1 MKKSY
6 FKNLNFSKYS
16 VLWFQKRVMKYILLF
31 TRNRNLRKKICRN
44 RENKEE
50 TGGQP
55 TYMESLPYPGRGGRR
70 RIRCTESNF
79 TVIFF
84 NNNENYKINL
94 LIFQIFFPFFL
105 KTIFVHLL
113 LYYQLKFK
121 ELC

>member
-50 TGGQP
+50 TGGPP
-55 TYMESLPYPGRGGRR
+55 TYMETLPYPVVNGEGYDVPNP
-70 RIRCTESNF
+70 I
-79 TVIFF
+79 
-84 NNNENYKINL
+84 L
-94 LIFQIFFPFFL
+94 P
-105 KTIFVHLL
+105 
-113 LYYQLKFK
+113 
-121 ELC
+121 